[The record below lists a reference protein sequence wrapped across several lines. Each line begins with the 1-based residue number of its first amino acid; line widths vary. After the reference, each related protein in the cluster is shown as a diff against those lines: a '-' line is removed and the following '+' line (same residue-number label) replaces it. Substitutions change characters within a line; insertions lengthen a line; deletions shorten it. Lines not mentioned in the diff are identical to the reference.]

1 MKPGDI
7 AFLVE
12 SNRAVREVT
21 IVRHSGGLYLIRF
34 NDTGGGIQVK
44 EHRLFATREEAEQS
58 LPESIRPKPN
68 HGGYKSPYDYE

>member
-1 MKPGDI
+1 MKPGDR

-21 IVRHSGGLYLIRF
+21 IVRCSGGLYLIRF

-58 LPESIRPKPN
+58 LPENLRPKKQN
-68 HGGYKSPYDYE
+68 NGYKSPYDYE